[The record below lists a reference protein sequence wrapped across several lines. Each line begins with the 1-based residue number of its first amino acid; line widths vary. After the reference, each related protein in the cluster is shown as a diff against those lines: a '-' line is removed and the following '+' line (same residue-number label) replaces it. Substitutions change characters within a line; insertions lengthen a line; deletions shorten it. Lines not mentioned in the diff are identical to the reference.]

1 MNRHICEQMAIQ
13 FGYLALFSPA
23 YPLAPLL
30 ALLNNILEI
39 RVDASKLCRT
49 MRRPKFEV
57 CEDIGSWFA
66 VLNII
71 GFLAVIVNSTMVA
84 FVGSKHTYLGKE
96 GDELGGLAVRVEN
109 WYLWGWAVGIEH
121 GMLLLRI
128 LVMTLFPAVP
138 GWLVEAREVLAFR
151 LDNHK
156 TTDEVEREAQTRKEF
171 LAKLD
176 DYTADDHAA
185 GEHLTQTNI
194 RSHMKNKKMGQG
206 GASEDKGKKIDN
218 GSDLSV
224 KINNPLQADFDE
236 ELGAATSSSDEE
248 DGAGAGNDGAEG
260 VEGADAEGGGE
271 DAGERLE

>member
-1 MNRHICEQMAIQ
+1 M
-13 FGYLALFSPA
+13 
-23 YPLAPLL
+23 
-30 ALLNNILEI
+30 
-39 RVDASKLCRT
+39 
-49 MRRPKFEV
+49 
-57 CEDIGSWFA
+57 
-66 VLNII
+66 
-71 GFLAVIVNSTMVA
+71 
-84 FVGSKHTYLGKE
+84 
-96 GDELGGLAVRVEN
+96 
-109 WYLWGWAVGIEH
+109 GIEH
-121 GMLLLRI
+121 GMLLLRV

-185 GEHLTQTNI
+185 GEHLTQSNI
-194 RSHMKNKKMGQG
+194 RSHMKNKKMGQA
-206 GASEDKGKKIDN
+206 GASKDKDKDKDKDKSDK

-248 DGAGAGNDGAEG
+248 DGEGGAEG
-260 VEGADAEGGGE
+260 VEGVEGAEAEGGGE

>member
-1 MNRHICEQMAIQ
+1 M
-13 FGYLALFSPA
+13 
-23 YPLAPLL
+23 
-30 ALLNNILEI
+30 
-39 RVDASKLCRT
+39 
-49 MRRPKFEV
+49 
-57 CEDIGSWFA
+57 
-66 VLNII
+66 
-71 GFLAVIVNSTMVA
+71 
-84 FVGSKHTYLGKE
+84 
-96 GDELGGLAVRVEN
+96 
-109 WYLWGWAVGIEH
+109 GIEH
-121 GMLLLRI
+121 GMLLLRV

-185 GEHLTQTNI
+185 GEHLTQSNI
-194 RSHMKNKKMGQG
+194 RSHMKNKKMGQA
-206 GASEDKGKKIDN
+206 GASKDKDKDKDKSDK

-248 DGAGAGNDGAEG
+248 DGEGGAEG
-260 VEGADAEGGGE
+260 VEGVEGAEAEGGGE